1 MMCAT
6 LFLQSMSYFREFF
19 VFLRQ
24 INSRIM
30 TKLSVNINKIATL
43 RNARGGNVPDV
54 VKVALDCE
62 SFGADGITVHP
73 RPDERHIRH
82 SDVYALRPLL
92 RTEFNIEGY
101 PSPEFIDLVL
111 KVKLSGER
119 TCQLAT
125 TGMGWI
131 PSTNKKDMVESH
143 GPIMESL
150 PLQK

>member
-1 MMCAT
+1 MMGRYKSEGE
-6 LFLQSMSYFREFF
+6 LEKNNMSAWSW
-19 VFLRQ
+19 
-24 INSRIM
+24 NS
-30 TKLSVNINKIATL
+30 KS
-43 RNARGGNVPDV
+43 
-54 VKVALDCE
+54 
-62 SFGADGITVHP
+62 
-73 RPDERHIRH
+73 
-82 SDVYALRPLL
+82 
-92 RTEFNIEGY
+92 
-101 PSPEFIDLVL
+101 DLVL